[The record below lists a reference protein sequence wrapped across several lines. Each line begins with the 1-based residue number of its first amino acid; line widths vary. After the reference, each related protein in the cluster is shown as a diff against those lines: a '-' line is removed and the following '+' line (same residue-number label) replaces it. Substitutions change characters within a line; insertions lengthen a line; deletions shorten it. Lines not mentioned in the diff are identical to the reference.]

1 MSLFPLSR
9 KCLRIF
15 TIFLTR
21 VQPFS
26 QKLHILPPC
35 KICPSSAIFWGYPR
49 WHVASLTD
57 TWTSSSTGMPG
68 LTYISHYTAAPP
80 PPHPPSKGCIVRG
93 RIVQGMHRLWVVYRT
108 VQRTQCPKNAMS
120 KGHIVQGTHCPR
132 DASSRGRMLPEKHIQ
147 RRYMGTP
154 IMHKLCRTQSLP

>member
-80 PPHPPSKGCIVRG
+80 PTPQVRDASYGDALSKGCIVYGLYTVLSKERN
-93 RIVQGMHRLWVVYRT
+93 
-108 VQRTQCPKNAMS
+108 VQRTQCPRDTLS
-120 KGHIVQGTHCPR
+120 KGHIVRGTHRPGDVCYQKNTYK
-132 DASSRGRMLPEKHIQ
+132 DGTWGRQ
-147 RRYMGTP
+147 
-154 IMHKLCRTQSLP
+154 